1 MESSKL
7 ASCTPDSRQCHYDAG
22 LVVAGYLWK
31 TKSLGIV
38 YGGKLR
44 IPPGLT
50 TMPPGF
56 EASHGLYVAHD
67 SSWGTAPHPLG
78 GYVIMYCN
86 GAVDWSAKLI
96 KIVPDSTCEAETA
109 LASRAA
115 KATCFIRGLLRF
127 HKRPVAAATPAL
139 GDNKAMYTLV
149 TQEGAT
155 PRTRYFE
162 RATLLI
168 KRAVLML
175 LLKPYLIGTRDMIAD
190 IFTKALEKGSF
201 IKFRDTIMNHNT
213 PLKEALSAAMC
224 SMHGEARRL
233 ADRLHR
239 RL

>member
-1 MESSKL
+1 M
-7 ASCTPDSRQCHYDAG
+7 
-22 LVVAGYLWK
+22 YLEG
-31 TKSLGIV
+31 S
-38 YGGKLR
+38 
-44 IPPGLT
+44 
-50 TMPPGF
+50 
-56 EASHGLYVAHD
+56 
-67 SSWGTAPHPLG
+67 PLG

-127 HKRPVAAATPAL
+127 HKRPVAVATPAL

-175 LLKPYLIGTRDMIAD
+175 LLKPFLIGTKDMIAD

-201 IKFRDTIMNHNT
+201 IKFRDIIMNHNT

-224 SMHGEARRL
+224 NMHGEARRL
-233 ADRLHR
+233 ADRLSR

>member
-1 MESSKL
+1 
-7 ASCTPDSRQCHYDAG
+7 
-22 LVVAGYLWK
+22 
-31 TKSLGIV
+31 
-38 YGGKLR
+38 
-44 IPPGLT
+44 
-50 TMPPGF
+50 
-56 EASHGLYVAHD
+56 
-67 SSWGTAPHPLG
+67 
-78 GYVIMYCN
+78 MYCN

-115 KATCFIRGLLRF
+115 KATCFVRGLLRF
-127 HKRPVAAATPAL
+127 HKRPVAAATPTL

-155 PRTRYFE
+155 TRTRYYE

-175 LLKPYLIGTRDMIAD
+175 LLAPYLIATQFMIAD

-201 IKFRDTIMNHNT
+201 IKFRDVIMNNHVS
-213 PLKEALSAAMC
+213 LKESLAAAVC
-224 SMHGEARRL
+224 GLHGEARRL
-233 ADRLHR
+233 ADRLVG

>member
-1 MESSKL
+1 
-7 ASCTPDSRQCHYDAG
+7 
-22 LVVAGYLWK
+22 
-31 TKSLGIV
+31 
-38 YGGKLR
+38 
-44 IPPGLT
+44 
-50 TMPPGF
+50 
-56 EASHGLYVAHD
+56 
-67 SSWGTAPHPLG
+67 
-78 GYVIMYCN
+78 MYCN

-127 HKRPVAAATPAL
+127 HKRPVATATPAL

-175 LLKPYLIGTRDMIAD
+175 LLKPFLIGTKDMIAD

-201 IKFRDTIMNHNT
+201 IKLMPRHHHE
-213 PLKEALSAAMC
+213 PQHAAEGSALSCYVWHAWRSPSPSRSPA
-224 SMHGEARRL
+224 SASVTNQER
-233 ADRLHR
+233 
-239 RL
+239 

>member
-50 TMPPGF
+50 MMPPGF
-56 EASHGLYVAHD
+56 EASHGLYVAHG

-139 GDNKAMYTLV
+139 GDNKAMYTLEPWCV
-149 TQEGAT
+149 EVSRVSGGVGRCRGSVEAVSVDTGVGVSGSVGLQCRGSVGA
-155 PRTRYFE
+155 P
-162 RATLLI
+162 
-168 KRAVLML
+168 
-175 LLKPYLIGTRDMIAD
+175 
-190 IFTKALEKGSF
+190 
-201 IKFRDTIMNHNT
+201 
-213 PLKEALSAAMC
+213 
-224 SMHGEARRL
+224 
-233 ADRLHR
+233 
-239 RL
+239 